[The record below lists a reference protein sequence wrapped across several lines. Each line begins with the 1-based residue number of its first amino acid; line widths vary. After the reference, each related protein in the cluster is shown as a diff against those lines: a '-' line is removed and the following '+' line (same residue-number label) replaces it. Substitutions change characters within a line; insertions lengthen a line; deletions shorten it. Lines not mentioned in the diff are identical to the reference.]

1 MHMAVADGN
10 LVSVR
15 RAGHI
20 PMAVAHCGL
29 SNANAS
35 VYRRLRPSAA
45 LAEYVRGYYYRE
57 SRAEP
62 TAFPWAASVLPML
75 TFFLGARCRAFE
87 YAAEQTR
94 LLSDV
99 IALGPCDHRVAEVT
113 PCGHIRNFTVLFE
126 PTGFFRLFH
135 VSPADIRNRAYDCGD
150 VLGGRIFDVRV
161 RLGESRGP
169 EAMARAVEEMLH
181 SKAANAL
188 PKSRIQPAAQW
199 LLRSKGKGNLM
210 EFASSFGISDSSW
223 RRHFTRE
230 IGFAP
235 KRYLRMLRFQHAVAL
250 KRSNPGLAWTEVCL
264 DAGYYDQAHLIAD
277 FHEIA
282 RASPSNFMRE
292 LGGLPEA
299 IVGLVYRSSD
309 DRPHAIPDRRPCL
322 DAMRRTSLATG
333 DEEEK
338 NG

>member
-1 MHMAVADGN
+1 MDMAVAEGN
-10 LVSVR
+10 LVSVL
-15 RAGHI
+15 RAGHV
-20 PMAVAHCGL
+20 PTALAHCGL

-35 VYRRLRPSAA
+35 AYLSNAKPSAYKRLGPSPA
-45 LAEYVRGYYYRE
+45 LAEYVHGYYYRE
-57 SRAEP
+57 SRGEP
-62 TAFPWAASVLPML
+62 AAFPWAASVLPML
-75 TFFLGARCRAFE
+75 TFFLGARCLAFE
-87 YAAEQTR
+87 YAADQTR

-113 PCGHIRNFTVLFE
+113 PCGHIINFTVLFE
-126 PTGFFRLFH
+126 PTGFFRLFRI
-135 VSPADIRNRAYDCGD
+135 SPAEVRNRAYDCAD
-150 VLGGRIFDVRV
+150 VLGGRIFDVRA

-169 EAMARAVEEMLH
+169 EAMARVVEEMLL

-199 LLRSKGKGNLM
+199 LLRSKGKASLM
-210 EFASSFGISDSSW
+210 ELASSFGISDSSW

-264 DAGYYDQAHLIAD
+264 EAGYYDQAHLIAD

-282 RASPSNFMRE
+282 RASPSHFMRE

-309 DRPHAIPDRRPCL
+309 DRPHAIPRQR
-322 DAMRRTSLATG
+322 
-333 DEEEK
+333 
-338 NG
+338 